1 MNKTTPFT
9 IYNASA
15 GSGKTYTLVKVYLKK
30 ILSVSKIDYY
40 KHLLAITFT
49 NKAVAEM
56 KQRIIDQLIL
66 FSEEEALPNPPAM
79 MLQLAEECNLTTEQI
94 QKKSKEILHHLLHH
108 YASFSVETI
117 DGFNHRLI
125 RTFAKDLKI
134 ASNFEVTLD
143 QKQLLAQAVDQLI
156 SKAGDDNDITK
167 VLIDFTLAKTDDDK
181 SWDISRDIA
190 AAAQIL
196 LNENDIPYVSLLKEK
211 SLSDFVKLSVKLKT
225 KNKEFSNEIE
235 ALASKMLR
243 LIDESGLQFEDFSNK
258 SLPNYFKNLTNPVKK
273 VSFGLKWQE
282 TMGDKPLYP
291 TRVVKESPHLAPVI
305 DELTPQFITAF
316 EETKRLVFQQKLLD
330 NILKNLTPLSVINL
344 VRHEIDAIKEEEN
357 ILPISEFNAL
367 INAEIKNQPA
377 PFIYERLGERYRHF
391 FIDEF
396 QDTSL
401 LQWEN
406 LIPLI
411 DNSLSQEY
419 MDGNQGSLLLVGDA
433 KQSIY
438 RWRGGLPEQ
447 FMDLYNCKNPFSIS
461 EKKVENLS
469 VNWRSCE
476 EIIDFNDSFFT
487 HISGFFS
494 NETHATLY
502 LDGNQQKHTDKEGGY
517 VKLEF
522 VEALNVEES
531 HHIYADLV
539 QKTILNLHEK
549 GFKSG
554 EICILTRTKKDGITL
569 GSALIKSGLPVVSS
583 ETLLLQHSS
592 IVQFLVACLSF
603 RLYPENDELKVNILV
618 FLYEH
623 LNISEEKND
632 FLMKFFPSETK
643 DFENNLAT
651 FEIDFHFEK
660 LISFSLYEACEY
672 CIKIFRLTESADAY
686 VDGFLN
692 LVFEFQQ
699 QYSAAKSSFIEY
711 WETKKDSAAITTC
724 DGIDAVR
731 LMTIH
736 KAKGLEFPVVLFP
749 YADLDIYKEQQAKA
763 WFDTTDITEDFE
775 TLLINYSQEVANY
788 GSQGQELHEN
798 RRSTLQLDN
807 LNLLYVALTRAAEH
821 LYIFTKIVPA
831 NKDGVPSNYNQFFV
845 SFLQSKGLWD
855 DSRSVYEFGINE
867 RSLSATM
874 KEQVHQIT
882 PEYITTFPEDHN
894 LHITSRDAALWHT
907 EAEAAI
913 ATGTLLHDLMAQV
926 KHKNDLTEVMAAFE
940 KTSQNSKAECDSL
953 YAIMGAIVNHPKLS
967 PLYTDFDRVENERD
981 IITKNGALLRPDRVV
996 FHEDNSVTVIDYK
1009 TGGENPRHTDQIKS
1023 YTDALQ
1029 DMGFSIKEKL
1039 IIYASED
1046 TILINKL

>member
-1 MNKTTPFT
+1 LNKTAPFT

-56 KQRIIDQLIL
+56 KQRIVDQLRF
-66 FSEEEALPNPPAM
+66 FSEEKALLHPPAM
-79 MLQLAEECNLTTEQI
+79 MLQLAEECNLTVEQI
-94 QKKSKEILHHLLHH
+94 QKKTRKILHHLLHH
-108 YASFSVETI
+108 YAAFSVETI

-156 SKAGDDNDITK
+156 NKVGDNNDITK
-167 VLIDFTLAKTDDDK
+167 VLVDYTLAKTDDDK
-181 SWDISRDIA
+181 SWDISRDIVS
-190 AAAQIL
+190 AAQVL

-225 KNKEFSNEIE
+225 KSKDLSEEIKT
-235 ALASKMLR
+235 LASKMLQ
-243 LIDESGLQFEDFSNK
+243 LIDESGLQFEDFNNK
-258 SLPNYFKNLTNPVKK
+258 SLPNYFKNLTTPVKK

-282 TMGDKPLYP
+282 TMRDKPLYP
-291 TRVVKESPHLAPVI
+291 TRVVKETPHLAAVI
-305 DELTPQFITAF
+305 DQLTPQFITAF
-316 EETKRLVFQQKLLD
+316 EETKRVVFQQKLLD
-330 NILKNLTPLSVINL
+330 NILKNLTPISVINL
-344 VRHEIDAIKEEEN
+344 VSLEIDTIKEEEN
-357 ILPISEFNAL
+357 VLPISEFNNL

-447 FMDLYNCKNPFSIS
+447 FMDLYNCKNPFSVS

-469 VNWRSCE
+469 INWRSCQ
-476 EIIDFNDSFFT
+476 EIINFNNSFFT

-494 NETHATLY
+494 NETHASLY
-502 LDGNQQKHTDKEGGY
+502 LNGNQQKHTDKEGGY

-522 VEALNVEES
+522 VEASSVEETDLA
-531 HHIYADLV
+531 YANLIR
-539 QKTILNLHEK
+539 KTILDLREK
-549 GFKSG
+549 GFRTG
-554 EICILTRTKKDGITL
+554 DICILTRTKKDGVNL
-569 GSALIKSGLPVVSS
+569 GATLIKNGISVVSS

-592 IVQFLVACLSF
+592 IVRFLATCLSF
-603 RLYPENDELKVNILV
+603 RVYPENDELKVNMLV
-618 FLYEH
+618 FLHEH

-632 FLMKFFPSETK
+632 FLMKFFPSEAK
-643 DFENNLAT
+643 GFENNLAPYG
-651 FEIDFHFEK
+651 IDFRFEK
-660 LISFSLYEACEY
+660 LVSLSLYEACEY
-672 CIKIFRLTESADAY
+672 CIKIFRLIERADAY
-686 VDGFLN
+686 MDGFLN
-692 LVFEFQQ
+692 LVFDFQQ
-699 QYSAAKSSFIEY
+699 QHSAATSSFIEY
-711 WETKKDSAAITTC
+711 WEAKKDSAAITTG

-763 WFDTTDITEDFE
+763 WFDATDITQDFE
-775 TLLINYSQEVANY
+775 TLLINYNKEVANY
-788 GSQGQELHEN
+788 GNQGKELHEN

-807 LNLLYVALTRAAEH
+807 LNLLYVALTRAVEH
-821 LYIFTKIVPA
+821 LYIFTKTIPA
-831 NKDGVPSNYNQFFV
+831 SKDGFPSKYNQFFV

-855 DSRSVYEFGINE
+855 DSRSVYEFGENK
-867 RSLSATM
+867 RTLSVAA

-894 LHITSRDAALWHT
+894 LQVTSRDAALWHT
-907 EAEAAI
+907 KAEVAI
-913 ATGTLLHDLMAQV
+913 AAGALLHDLMAQV
-926 KHKNDLTEVMAAFE
+926 KHKDDLTEVMAYFE
-940 KTSQNSKAECDSL
+940 KTSGNSKAECDSL
-953 YAIMGAIVNHPKLS
+953 FAMMGAIVNHPELHA
-967 PLYTDFDRVENERD
+967 LYTDFDYIESERD
-981 IITKNGALLRPDRVV
+981 IITKNGTLLRPDRIV

-1009 TGGENPRHTDQIKS
+1009 TGSENERHIEQITR
-1023 YTDALQ
+1023 YADALR
-1029 DMGFSIKEKL
+1029 DMGFRIKKRV

-1046 TILINKL
+1046 AILINKF